1 MENGQSACV
10 SSYDIMHNEAKYQH
24 PNEFDGLR
32 FLKDPSVVP
41 GGHSM
46 SGE

>member
-1 MENGQSACV
+1 MGTGQIAYFPA
-10 SSYDIMHNEAKYQH
+10 YDIMHNEANYPH

-41 GGHSM
+41 GGKRQ
-46 SGE
+46 EW